1 MILSTRA
8 DYADRKLHVCTAL
21 HGSQRLVDLSHGRNR
36 RFANAIQDH
45 SALNAGVVRRAVG
58 FHRRNQYPKA
68 SQITE
73 RFAQFRTQVL
83 QLHSEQ
89 FLDAGTAEFGR
100 CRRAFKF
107 ALLHRH
113 LLEAIDAVAHNIG
126 RNGEAHALGG
136 NALWRKRHFRGRN
149 TYQPTGEID
158 HRPAAVAG
166 IDCGIRLHQ
175 IFIIGFINGDIP
187 FDRAQHTPADG
198 TAVSNGIAHYHHCL
212 TEQVRR
218 NIVEIDKWKIG
229 LRVDFDK
236 GQIGLVVARN
246 VMRAIGFPVVS
257 GYVNLQ
263 IRSTLYHVLVR
274 HNVTRRI
281 YYETGPQTLQGLTDF
296 ARSISIVTE
305 ELGVKI
311 VEGIAHGA
319 LNDALT
325 IDIHYRRQNL

>member
-1 MILSTRA
+1 A

-21 HGSQRLVDLSHGRNR
+21 HGSQRLVDLSPGRNR

-68 SQITE
+68 SQVTE

-89 FLDAGTAEFGR
+89 FLDAGTAGFGR

-107 ALLHRH
+107 ALIYRH
-113 LLEAIDAVAHNIG
+113 LLEAIDAVTHNIG
-126 RNGEAHALGG
+126 RNGEAQSLGG

-149 TYQPTGEID
+149 TYQSTGEID
-158 HRPAAVAG
+158 HRSPAIAR
-166 IDCGIRLHQ
+166 IDCGIGLHQ
-175 IFIIGFINGDIP
+175 ILLIGSINVDVP
-187 FDRAQHTPADG
+187 FDCAQHAPADRA
-198 TAVSNGIAHYHHCL
+198 AVSNSIAHYHHCL

-218 NIVEIDKWKIG
+218 NIVEIDEGEIR

-236 GQIGLVVARN
+236 GQIGLVVAGN
-246 VMRAIGFPVVS
+246 VMRAVRFPVVS

-274 HNVTRRI
+274 HDVTCRV
-281 YYETGPQTLQGLTDF
+281 YYETGSQTLQRLTDF
-296 ARSISIVTE
+296 ARPKPIVTE

-311 VEGIAHGA
+311 VERIAHGP
-319 LNDALT
+319 LNDALG
-325 IDIHYRRQNL
+325 IEV